1 MHSNERFIL
10 LISKRYL
17 QTTFASMNNTLTTL
31 LEILKYTLP
40 AIIVLIACSSIV
52 KKFLLNDFKEK
63 HLSLLKDNQDTTVR
77 LRLQAY
83 ERLTLYIER
92 IHPRNL
98 IPRVF
103 ESGMN
108 VAQLQAM
115 LIVNIKTEFE
125 HNISQQVY
133 VTKQVWN
140 AVRGAK
146 EQEMNMIHMICQKLD
161 PEASGKELH
170 RKITE
175 YILSVEGDLPS
186 DVALKLINEEARIV
200 LSYGSQA

>member
-1 MHSNERFIL
+1 
-10 LISKRYL
+10 
-17 QTTFASMNNTLTTL
+17 MNNTLTTL

>member
-1 MHSNERFIL
+1 MNTAL
-10 LISKRYL
+10 A
-17 QTTFASMNNTLTTL
+17 TF

-40 AIIVLIACSSIV
+40 AIIVLIACSVIV
-52 KKFLLNDFKEK
+52 KRFLMNEYKEK
-63 HLSLLKDNQDTTVR
+63 HLNLLKDNQETTVR

-83 ERLTLYIER
+83 ERYAVFIER

-98 IPRVF
+98 IPRVY
-103 ESGMN
+103 ESGMT
-108 VAQLQAM
+108 VSHLQAA
-115 LIVNIKTEFE
+115 LIMNIKMEFE

-146 EQEMNMIHMICQKLD
+146 EQELNMINMIARQLD

-170 RKITE
+170 KKITE
-175 YILSVEGDLPS
+175 YLLTVDGELPT
-186 DVALKLINEEARIV
+186 DMALNLINDEARVV